1 MQQNILSMLK
11 NMNPK
16 ELNEAVAKAKAF
28 AATPEGKEM
37 VKRLQSGKPIEGLP
51 VTTDEQNKIIAEL
64 TKNPQ
69 TAKQLAAMI
78 GKK

>member
-1 MQQNILSMLK
+1 MQQNIVSMLK
-11 NMNPK
+11 NMSPK

-28 AATPEGKEM
+28 AATAEGKEM

-69 TAKQLAAMI
+69 IAKQLAAII